1 MVDFPTGVKM
11 KIFKFLVVQPRYNS
25 YFDLTCPKISNS
37 QMRPIFLYENP
48 LVLFLVELSLMVVL
62 VGESSLVL
70 QLVVRRSNI
79 LDPCNPWAD
88 AVDGDRPNRDKK
100 PRRRLLR
107 QLSQMSRHPRG
118 WLIITSSFN
127 EILKLLPVN
136 FRFIFT
142 SRV

>member
-1 MVDFPTGVKM
+1 M
-11 KIFKFLVVQPRYNS
+11 KIFKFLGIQPRYNS

-79 LDPCNPWAD
+79 LDLCNPWAD
-88 AVDGDRPNRDKK
+88 VVDGDRPNRDKK
-100 PRRRLLR
+100 PHRRLRRL
-107 QLSQMSRHPRG
+107 LSQMSRHPRG
-118 WLIITSSFN
+118 WPIITSSFT
-127 EILKLLPVN
+127 EIFKPLPVY
-136 FRFIFT
+136 FRLIFT
-142 SRV
+142 HKK